1 MKGRSG
7 TTLREIA
14 ELSGVSIATV
24 SRALSGDSRVSP
36 AVRERVTTL
45 AGELEYTPNAAARTL
60 VMQRSDL
67 LAVVIRS
74 GDHRE
79 FQHPFFQVVLDGVKR
94 QATARGYDLLL
105 LSHQGE
111 GYGND
116 AGFFVARARR
126 HQVSGAVVI
135 GVTEED
141 VAALARFKIPVMT
154 VDLEPPPGLEA
165 MVGRVESDNVRGGKL
180 AVEHLHSLGRTR
192 IATITGMLHTP
203 PGRRR
208 LEGYREAASEL
219 ELAVPDGYVQ
229 EADFSYAAGSEAMR
243 ALLDLPEPPDAVC
256 AASDHSAL
264 GAIRAISEAGLRVP
278 EDIAVVGFDDIAIA
292 GLTHPALTTVRQDKE
307 RIGEVVCSGLIDFI
321 EGTIDRPP
329 SVTLPVELVVRES
342 CGAGLSGDAPSHH
355 RPDRR

>member
-1 MKGRSG
+1 MQSV
-7 TTLREIA
+7 TTLRELA
-14 ELSGVSIATV
+14 ALSGVSISTV
-24 SRALSGDSRVSP
+24 SRALNGDPRVSP
-36 AVRERVTTL
+36 EVRARVTAL
-45 AGELEYTPNAAARTL
+45 ADHFEYAPNAAARTL

-79 FQHPFFQVVLDGVKR
+79 FEHPFYQVVLDGIKR

-111 GYGND
+111 EYGCD
-116 AGFFVARARR
+116 SGFFVARARR

-135 GVTEED
+135 GTTEED

-154 VDLEPPPGLEA
+154 VELEPPAGFES
-165 MVGRVESDNVRGGKL
+165 MVGRVESDNVRGGRL

-192 IATITGMLHTP
+192 IATITGMLHTA

-208 LEGYREAASEL
+208 LEGYRQAAAEL
-219 ELAVPDGYVQ
+219 GLAVPDEYVQ
-229 EADFSYAAGSEAMR
+229 EGDFSHAAGYEGMA
-243 ALLDLPEPPDAVC
+243 ALLRLPEPPDAVC

-264 GAIRAISEAGLRVP
+264 GAIRAVAEAGLSVP
-278 EDIAVVGFDDIAIA
+278 EDIAVVGFDDSALA
-292 GLTHPALTTVRQDKE
+292 SLTHPALTTVRQDKE
-307 RIGEVVCSGLIDFI
+307 GIGEVVCKGLIDLI
-321 EGTIDRPP
+321 EGRIERPP

-342 CGAGLSGDAPSHH
+342 CGALAAAQHA
-355 RPDRR
+355 